1 MGGCVRENLC
11 VRVPHR
17 YSFITHCVPI
27 RDHSPC
33 IRYALFLLI
42 SSGVLIFIVNV
53 ERLSSLFQCKCRRG
67 SRLVR
72 LLDTRNFG
80 WYMVW
85 GWAAFLLPLLKVA
98 SISLGDDMET
108 LFSRLVT
115 TLFSAEEWPNT
126 ICEFVLSDVIVSD
139 LLYLTISDAVQLQL
153 NA

>member
-1 MGGCVRENLC
+1 M
-11 VRVPHR
+11 PHR

-27 RDHSPC
+27 RDNPPC
-33 IRYALFLLI
+33 IRYALFLLV

-53 ERLSSLFQCKCRRG
+53 ERLSSLCQCKCRRG

-85 GWAAFLLPLLKVA
+85 GWVAFLLPLLKVA
-98 SISLGDDMET
+98 SISLGDDMQT

-153 NA
+153 NV